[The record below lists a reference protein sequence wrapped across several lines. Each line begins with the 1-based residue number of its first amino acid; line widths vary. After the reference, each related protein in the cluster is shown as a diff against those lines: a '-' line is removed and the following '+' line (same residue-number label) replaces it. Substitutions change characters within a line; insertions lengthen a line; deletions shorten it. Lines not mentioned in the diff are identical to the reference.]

1 MSTATSTT
9 HYTMTLGD
17 LTQNYLNNSL
27 AVPTNT
33 LTPEEKTRILENLL
47 QNPATSEVL
56 SLTIED
62 HDGRWEAT
70 SGSTSVLTTLLEAKG
85 LLPGVQPLTLTGG
98 TLDGMK
104 WSRELAPTHPKE
116 KVLTMAQRV
125 HAKRYKVAVTIL
137 HK

>member
-1 MSTATSTT
+1 MSTATSAT
-9 HYTMTLGD
+9 HYTMTLGE

-62 HDGRWEAT
+62 HDGRCA
-70 SGSTSVLTTLLEAKG
+70 S
-85 LLPGVQPLTLTGG
+85 
-98 TLDGMK
+98 
-104 WSRELAPTHPKE
+104 H
-116 KVLTMAQRV
+116 QRL
-125 HAKRYKVAVTIL
+125 R
-137 HK
+137 

>member
-9 HYTMTLGD
+9 HYTMTLGE

-47 QNPATSEVL
+47 QNPATGDL

-70 SGSTSVLTTLLEAKG
+70 SGSTSVLTALLEAQG

-104 WSRELAPTHPKE
+104 WSRELDPTHPKE

-125 HAKRYKVAVTIL
+125 HAKRHKVAVTIL